1 MKLVKL
7 SLIAAMATGI
17 MATASSAAPL
27 DEVIKDVDVSGYVRL
42 RFTNDSHDAKG
53 VDNDNSSSWNF
64 KGQVNLKTMIDDNFY
79 SVVGV
84 RYNDTDNSRGVS
96 EANDDDFDLNRAYI
110 GYTVGNTTF
119 QLGRQDVGAFFTDD
133 MYGTGAK
140 ILNTDIEGLT
150 LAALWMDALE
160 ADGDITANGLTFGDL
175 TDDIRDDLGVVGKDF
190 DDTKIIQALTG
201 KSVIDHDLYGAAI
214 IGSYDPVNF
223 QLWYAMLEDV
233 TDLFAAELALNFDVD
248 QDVDI
253 NLKGQYGF
261 SDFDGKFKEDTLNLI
276 GDGQFYAGELSTT
289 IYGVDIAGGY
299 VNFSADKDKLSLVS
313 LEDQGSFLS
322 PGEELLNYRLFAG
335 KNNFWYVTAGFT
347 IPDTK
352 FKISADYL
360 NGENKYN
367 GALKSENLKDKSDM
381 SEVVARIN
389 YAHSDKL
396 NFKAWYSHV
405 ERDVNYLGGNEEDYK
420 NDRIRFEAKY
430 SF

>member
-17 MATASSAAPL
+17 MATTASAAPL

-84 RYNDTDNSRGVS
+84 RYNDTDHSRGVS
-96 EANDDDFDLNRAYI
+96 KASDDDFDLNRAYI

-160 ADGDITANGLTFGDL
+160 ADGDITANELIL
-175 TDDIRDDLGVVGKDF
+175 DDLPGHLGFSGDAQVIK
-190 DDTKIIQALTG
+190 TLTG

-261 SDFDGKFKEDTLNLI
+261 SDFDGKFKEDTLDLI

-352 FKISADYL
+352 FRISADYL

-367 GALKSENLKDKSDM
+367 GALNNGLKESSDM